1 MHHKKL
7 YGTATVGTKGQVVIP
22 VAAREELAI
31 REGDRMYVIGSVSGE
46 WVGFIKEDKLADIVS
61 SFVDN
66 IEMFQEILKERKSH
80 ESSSAT
86 EK

>member
-1 MHHKKL
+1 
-7 YGTATVGTKGQVVIP
+7 
-22 VAAREELAI
+22 
-31 REGDRMYVIGSVSGE
+31 MYVIGSESGE